1 MWSSKG
7 EKLAQ
12 KITNLSSNISG
23 ESLNKN
29 LNVWMKKYEDFVG
42 LTEVKV
48 AQNRVLEVIFS
59 INGFVVKY

>member
-59 INGFVVKY
+59 INGLVVKY

>member
-59 INGFVVKY
+59 MNGLVVKY